1 MLFALPKRRRTADRT
16 ATGPSTRLLDIAGR
30 QLPLTIHQN
39 PRSTRITLRLEPGG
53 RSARLTV
60 PKSVSHAEIENF
72 LERHRGWLAGRL
84 SRFSGEAQIEPGG
97 MLPIRGVAHRIVP
110 TGKVRGVTETGIEGE
125 DAVLYVGGAPEHLA
139 RRISDFLKREAKR
152 DLDALATRHATTIG
166 ARIKAIRYK
175 DTRSRWGSC
184 TSDGTLSFSWRIV
197 MAPPSVID
205 YLAAHEV
212 AHLKEMNHGPK
223 FWAICGDLCPAMEDA
238 RRWLKRNGTMLHAI
252 DFRSAR

>member
-1 MLFALPKRRRTADRT
+1 MLFAFSKRRRTADRT
-16 ATGPSTRLLDIAGR
+16 ASGPSTRMLDVAGR
-30 QLPLTIHQN
+30 QLPLAIHQN
-39 PRSTRITLRLEPGG
+39 PRSTRMTLRLEPGG

-72 LERHRGWLAGRL
+72 IERHRGWLAGRL

-97 MLPIRGVAHRIVP
+97 ILPLRGVAHRIVA
-110 TGKVRGVTETGIEGE
+110 TGRPRGVTETGLEG
-125 DAVLYVGGAPEHLA
+125 DDHVLFVGGAPEHLA
-139 RRISDFLKREAKR
+139 RRISDFLKREARR
-152 DLDALATRHATTIG
+152 DLDALALRHAATIG
-166 ARIKAIRYK
+166 AKVKAIRYK

-197 MAPPSVID
+197 MAPPVVID

-212 AHLKEMNHGPK
+212 AHLKEMNHGAG
-223 FWAICGDLCPAMEDA
+223 FWAICGSLCPDMEDA

-252 DFRSAR
+252 DFRVVR